1 MDYSRERIEHDNI
14 VYSHLGQRVLVGDI
28 AAVKYL
34 YAQTWKECPA
44 LIRTISLLQLVLTA
58 KEIEINAGK
67 TYCPEF
73 LYYWGM
79 LCLGEQSSLIVK
91 DLGAAECCF
100 REIVH
105 RMPKV
110 RARLAYIGMLRS
122 VEPYKDESNVMRIDT
137 LCKCA
142 SMGDIFSCIILARIT
157 FYQFLIEYQKDDPE
171 MTGTLGLPARTLRL
185 LDSPC
190 QKGHPVA
197 IRFYNAI
204 MDCVGTPEARGMR
217 MNENCILAESLYDFE
232 TATNVQIGLES
243 W

>member
-14 VYSHLGQRVLVGDI
+14 VYSYLGQRVLLGDI

-58 KEIEINAGK
+58 QEIEFDAGK

-79 LCLGEQSSLIVK
+79 LCLGEQSSLILK
-91 DLGAAECCF
+91 DLGTAEYCF
-100 REIVH
+100 QKIVN
-105 RMPKV
+105 RIPKV

-122 VEPYKDESNVMRIDT
+122 VEPYKDESNVMRLDI
-137 LCKCA
+137 LRKCA
-142 SMGDIFSCIILARIT
+142 GMGDTFSRIILARIT
-157 FYQFLIEYQKDDPE
+157 FYQFLLEYQEDDPE

-204 MDCVGTPEARGMR
+204 MDCVGTSEAIKMR
-217 MNENCILAESLYDFE
+217 INENCILAGSLYDFE